1 MRMKYFPISL
11 NITGRK
17 CTVVGGGRVAAR
29 KMEALLEYGGD
40 VQIISPELT
49 GELQSL
55 QQAGRIK
62 WLSRDYQ
69 PGDLSG
75 SFLVI
80 AATDD
85 KDVQEKV
92 YREAEKN
99 GQLVN
104 VADVP
109 ERCNFILPA
118 TVTRDSLTVSV
129 STAGNSPALA
139 RRLRQELETTIRPEH
154 GILGEMLGL
163 IRPEILKLGKPH
175 DENKLIFA
183 ELLHDRFSEW
193 VRDKDWQSIDKHLHK
208 TLGNNIDRECL
219 NSLKKMLDCQ

>member
-1 MRMKYFPISL
+1 MLMKYFPISL
-11 NITGRK
+11 NIAGRR

-29 KMEALLEYGGD
+29 KVEALLEYGGD
-40 VQIISPELT
+40 VRVISPELT
-49 GELQSL
+49 EELQKR
-55 QQAGRIK
+55 QHAGRID
-62 WLSRDYQ
+62 WLPRNYQ
-69 PGDLSG
+69 QGDLSG

-85 KDVQEKV
+85 QQVQEKV
-92 YREAEKN
+92 YSEAGKTN
-99 GQLVN
+99 QLVN

-118 TVTRDSLTVSV
+118 TVTRENLTVSV

-163 IRPEILKLGKPH
+163 IRPEILKTGQSH
-175 DENKLIFA
+175 EENKLVFA
-183 ELLHDRFSEW
+183 ELLHERFSEW
-193 VRDKDWQSIDKHLHK
+193 IKDKDWPSIEKHLRK
-208 TLGNNIDRECL
+208 TLGDNIDPDCL
-219 NSLKKMLDCQ
+219 NSLKKMLDCD

>member
-1 MRMKYFPISL
+1 MKYFPISL
-11 NITGRK
+11 NIIGRS

-29 KMEALLEYGGD
+29 KVAALLEYGGD
-40 VQIISPELT
+40 VRIISPALI
-49 GELQSL
+49 GELQNL
-55 QQAGRIK
+55 QQTGQIS
-62 WLSRDYQ
+62 WLPRNYQ
-69 PGDLSG
+69 PGDLND

-85 KDVQEKV
+85 EQVQEKV

-139 RRLRQELETTIRPEH
+139 SRLREELETTIRPEH

-163 IRPEILKLGKPH
+163 IRPQILKMGNPH
-175 DENKLIFA
+175 EVNKLIFA

-193 VRDKDWQSIDKHLHK
+193 IRDKDWPNIEKHLQK
-208 TLGNNIDRECL
+208 TLGDNINRECL
-219 NSLKKMLDCQ
+219 NSLKKMLDCD

>member
-1 MRMKYFPISL
+1 MKYFPISL
-11 NITGRK
+11 NIIDRR

-29 KMEALLEYGGD
+29 KVEALLEYGGN
-40 VQIISPELT
+40 VRIISPELT
-49 GELQSL
+49 GDLQNL
-55 QQAGRIK
+55 KQAGRIS
-62 WLSRDYQ
+62 WLSRNYQ
-69 PGDLSG
+69 PGDLSD

-80 AATDD
+80 AATDNE
-85 KDVQEKV
+85 KVQEKV
-92 YREAEKN
+92 YREAEEN

-139 RRLRQELETTIRPEH
+139 SRLRQELETTIRPEH

-163 IRPEILKLGKPH
+163 IRPEILKMGQSH
-175 DENKLIFA
+175 DENKLVFA
-183 ELLHDRFSEW
+183 ELLHEQFSEW
-193 VRDKDWQSIDKHLHK
+193 IRDKDWPSIEKHLQK
-208 TLGNNIDRECL
+208 TLGDNVDRECL
-219 NSLKKMLDCQ
+219 NSLKKMLDCD